1 MNEEKL
7 DNVIQY
13 ANGLGSRID
22 YLEDKLTL
30 LLEAIKQ
37 LDNDLKQLDND
48 VRSLK
53 NPYSK
58 QGRR

>member
-1 MNEEKL
+1 MSDERLE
-7 DNVIQY
+7 NVIEY
-13 ANGLGSRID
+13 ANRLGSRID
-22 YLEDKLTL
+22 YLEDQLTL

-37 LDNDLKQLDND
+37 LDNEI
-48 VRSLK
+48 RSLK

>member
-1 MNEEKL
+1 MSDERLE
-7 DNVIQY
+7 NVIEY

-22 YLEDKLTL
+22 YLEDQLTL

-37 LDNDLKQLDND
+37 LDSEI
-48 VRSLK
+48 RSLK

>member
-1 MNEEKL
+1 MSDERLE
-7 DNVIQY
+7 NVIEY

-22 YLEDKLTL
+22 YLEDQLTL

-37 LDNDLKQLDND
+37 LDNEI
-48 VRSLK
+48 RSLK

>member
-1 MNEEKL
+1 MTDEKL

-22 YLEDKLTL
+22 YLEVKLTL

-37 LDNDLKQLDND
+37 LDYE

-58 QGRR
+58 HGRR

>member
-7 DNVIQY
+7 NAVLEY

-22 YLEDKLTL
+22 YLEDELTTL
-30 LLEAIKQ
+30 RDAIKQ
-37 LDNDLKQLDND
+37 LENE

-53 NPYSK
+53 NPFSK

>member
-1 MNEEKL
+1 MTNEERL
-7 DNVIQY
+7 ENVIEY

-22 YLEDKLTL
+22 YLEDELTTSR
-30 LLEAIKQ
+30 EAIKQ
-37 LDNDLKQLDND
+37 LDIE

-53 NPYSK
+53 NPFSK

>member
-1 MNEEKL
+1 MTEEKL
-7 DNVIQY
+7 DKVLEY

-22 YLEDKLTL
+22 YLEDRLTL
-30 LLEAIKQ
+30 LLEAI
-37 LDNDLKQLDND
+37 KQLDND